1 MTRLAILTSH
11 PIQYYAPLFRELAE
25 RVDLHVF
32 FAHKATSDQQG
43 QAGFGTSFD
52 WDIDLTSGYEHS
64 FLKNISKSPDATR
77 FSGCDTPEIGQRLKD
92 GRFDA
97 VLSLGWHLKSLLQG
111 VWAAKRQRRKVLI
124 RGDSQLSTPRNPL
137 KRLTKSISYPALLRV
152 FDVALYVGT
161 RNREYFRH
169 YHFPKKR
176 LVRSP
181 HCVET
186 SRFAVGATENA
197 RRSLRQELGVSPE
210 TPLLAFAGKQ
220 VEFKRPFDLIDAIA
234 ELRNRGVAAEAMFI
248 GSGPLEDSLRQRAK
262 GRNIVCHFL
271 GFQNQ
276 SEMPRAYAA
285 ADILVLPSTGRET
298 WGLVCNEA
306 LACNTPLLVSDAV
319 GCATDLVGDQKVG
332 RAFKLGD
339 PIDCAKK
346 ALELIS
352 NPPAADDMKA
362 YTNAY
367 SLSAAADGILAG
379 IELA

>member
-1 MTRLAILTSH
+1 MTRLAVLTSH

-25 RVDLHVF
+25 RIDLHVF

-43 QAGFGTSFD
+43 QAGFGTGFE
-52 WDIDLTSGYEHS
+52 WDIDLTSGYDHS
-64 FLKNISKSPDATR
+64 FLKNVSKSPDATR
-77 FSGCDTPEIGQRLKD
+77 FSGCDTPEIGQRLED

-137 KRLTKSISYPALLRV
+137 KRLTKSFTYPALLRM

-169 YHFPKKR
+169 YHYPQKR

-181 HCVET
+181 HCVDT
-186 SRFAVGATENA
+186 KRFEAGATEEA
-197 RRSLRQELGVSPE
+197 RQTLRQELGVSAG
-210 TPLLAFAGKQ
+210 TLLLAFAGKQ
-220 VEFKRPFDLIDAIA
+220 VEFKRPFDLIDALA
-234 ELRNRGVAAEAMFI
+234 ELHNRGVSAEALFI
-248 GSGPLEDSLRQRAK
+248 GSGPLEASLRQRAEDK
-262 GRNIVCHFL
+262 NVTSHFL
-271 GFQNQ
+271 GFRNQ

-339 PIDCAKK
+339 PIDCAEQ
-346 ALELIS
+346 AIELV
-352 NPPAADDMKA
+352 NTPPAIDAMKA
-362 YTNAY
+362 YTDAF
-367 SLSAAADGILAG
+367 SLSAAADGILEGVERA
-379 IELA
+379 